1 MTTTTAPIT
10 PTLPV
15 TLDGRRPHRAR
26 PVPAALVLAKR
37 RLALTVRSPRALVVP
52 LMTPILFA
60 LVIAPALA
68 NTIAVPAGR
77 TAYMTFVALA
87 TVGLLIPLNC
97 SFSGLGVIVDRQ
109 QGAMRELLVAPIRR
123 SSIVLG
129 NMLAALA
136 LTTLQLVV
144 LIAASALRGAAY
156 ETGLRTLWF
165 VAAALVFAVL
175 MYGLAEIL
183 SVRLPSPEEYI
194 AAVPAIAIVP
204 FFFAGS
210 LFPITSLPHWLGA
223 AAKALPLT
231 HALALFRYG
240 MTGASGTRALHNIW
254 GLQSAP
260 EMAALSLVV
269 LLAYAA
275 LIVTA
280 ALRLFTKAGT
290 S

>member
-1 MTTTTAPIT
+1 MTTTVPIAA
-10 PTLPV
+10 TLPV
-15 TLDGRRPHRAR
+15 RLDEPRRQRSRA
-26 PVPAALVLAKR
+26 VPAALTLAKR

-52 LMTPILFA
+52 LMTPVLFA

-68 NTIAVPAGR
+68 NTIALPAGR

-109 QGAMRELLVAPIRR
+109 HGAMRELLVAPIRR

-136 LTTLQLVV
+136 LTALQLAV
-144 LIAASALRGAAY
+144 LIAASALRGADY
-156 ETGLRTLWF
+156 VTSLRTLWF

-175 MYGLAEIL
+175 MYALAEIL

-223 AAKALPLT
+223 VAKVLPLT

-240 MTGASGTRALHNIW
+240 MTGHSGVQALHNIW

-260 EMAALSLVV
+260 AMAMLSFGVLV
-269 LLAYAA
+269 AYAL
-275 LIVTA
+275 LIGTG
-280 ALRLFTKAGT
+280 ALRLFAKAGT

>member
-1 MTTTTAPIT
+1 MTTTTAPLTPALPIT
-10 PTLPV
+10 LER
-15 TLDGRRPHRAR
+15 RRPERSRA
-26 PVPAALVLAKR
+26 VPAALVLAKR
-37 RLALTVRSPRALVVP
+37 RLTLTVRSPRALVVP
-52 LMTPILFA
+52 LLTPILFA

-68 NTIAVPAGR
+68 NTIAVPGGR

-109 QGAMRELLVAPIRR
+109 HGAMRELLVAPIRR

-136 LTTLQLVV
+136 LTALQLGV

-156 ETGLRTLWF
+156 TTGLRTLWF
-165 VAAALVFAVL
+165 VAAAVVFAVL
-175 MYGLAEIL
+175 MYGLAEIM

-223 AAKALPLT
+223 VAKVLPLT

-240 MTGASGTRALHNIW
+240 MTGASGVRALHNIW
-254 GLQSAP
+254 GLHSAP
-260 EMAALSLVV
+260 EMAALSMAV
-269 LLAYAA
+269 LLAYAV
-275 LIVTA
+275 LIVSG